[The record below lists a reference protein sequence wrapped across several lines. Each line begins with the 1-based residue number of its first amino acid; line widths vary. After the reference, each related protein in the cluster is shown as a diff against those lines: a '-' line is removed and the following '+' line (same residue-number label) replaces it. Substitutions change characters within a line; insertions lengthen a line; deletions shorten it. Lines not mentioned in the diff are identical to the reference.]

1 MYIIKYNWCFLRFY
15 PKFFWIFF
23 LLYIN
28 CWFLQSLTESD
39 NFLCGKMTMKTF
51 KLSVKLTVTHSL
63 LSASERAWLPKNW
76 VPAWAARKITT
87 KYDSAWKIILI
98 LVENLNVV
106 IKIYFDSFHT
116 IFSCFEIIRM
126 IRMTWS
132 SLKVLEVR
140 LNCKDL
146 KWYSSRSKTK
156 FTFSLVLKFPCHTP
170 FCISS
175 YSFA

>member
-1 MYIIKYNWCFLRFY
+1 MSASWVWVQNSAHFCAQNLWIHMKFMYIIKYNWCFLCFY

-116 IFSCFEIIRM
+116 IFFVFWNYQNDQNDMIKFESIG
-126 IRMTWS
+126 S
-132 SLKVLEVR
+132 
-140 LNCKDL
+140 
-146 KWYSSRSKTK
+146 
-156 FTFSLVLKFPCHTP
+156 
-170 FCISS
+170 
-175 YSFA
+175 